1 MQMRDELNVKGEISH
16 RSMNRL
22 VHPYQMGIAAQ
33 CAIKKGEELA
43 DKPGSVVDSHSS
55 GTALTR
61 RLVQPTRRLRR
72 AAGVPKNASAYLALL
87 RMGFARRDGYPPDRA
102 LLPHDFTL
110 T

>member
-1 MQMRDELNVKGEISH
+1 MA
-16 RSMNRL
+16 
-22 VHPYQMGIAAQ
+22 VHGS
-33 CAIKKGEELA
+33 IKKEGELA

-55 GTALTR
+55 GTMLTH

-87 RMGFARRDGYPPDRA
+87 RMGFTRRDSYPPDRA

-110 T
+110 ACARPLRG